1 MNTYPNGSQ
10 KPSGFCAPSAV
21 SNAIFR
27 DDGRIDEAAGEKAAT
42 TIEKL

>member
-1 MNTYPNGSQ
+1 MDPKNQ
-10 KPSGFCAPSAV
+10 VVAAV
-21 SNAIFR
+21 ANAIFR